1 MNDAMAVF
9 FSPPG
14 LTGAGTGLAFGI
26 GLVLII
32 WRISARRMRLVDR
45 VAPYLQE
52 RPTTSRLLLDTH
64 VVTPFPTLERIVR
77 PVVRDAGGLLERLG
91 SGAGSIR
98 RRLVRAGSP
107 TTLEGFR
114 TEQVIWATLGL
125 AVGLVVALVIGVAR
139 GVSLLP
145 LIVLV
150 VLCAVGGAL
159 LRDQRLTQQVAQRER
174 RMIAEFPTIAELLAL
189 SVGAGESPL
198 AALER
203 VSRTTRGEL
212 SGEIRTMLADVR
224 SGVGLAQALEGM
236 ARRTE
241 LASIA
246 RFTDGIS
253 TAVER
258 GTPLSDVLR
267 AQAQDAREV
276 GHRALMEEGGR
287 REVLM
292 MIPVVFLMLPVTIL
306 FAVFPGLSVLAI
318 TL

>member
-1 MNDAMAVF
+1 MTGFLTPA
-9 FSPPG
+9 G
-14 LTGAGTGLAFGI
+14 LTGAGIGLVFGV
-26 GLVLII
+26 GLVLIV
-32 WRISARRMRLVDR
+32 WRLSARRVRLVDR

-52 RPTTSRLLLDTH
+52 RPTTSRLLLDSH
-64 VVTPFPTLERIVR
+64 VITPFPTLERIVR
-77 PVVRDAGGLLERLG
+77 PAVRDVGRLLERLG
-91 SGAGSIR
+91 SGAHSIR

-107 TTLEGFR
+107 STLEAFR

-125 AVGLVVALVIGVAR
+125 AAGLVLALAIGVAR
-139 GVSLLP
+139 GVSLAP
-145 LIVLV
+145 LTVLV

-159 LRDQRLTQQVAQRER
+159 LRDQLLTQQVSRRER

-203 VSRTTRGEL
+203 ISRSTRGEL
-212 SGEIRTMLADVR
+212 SAEIRTTLADVR
-224 SGVGLAQALEGM
+224 SGVGLAIALDGM

-241 LASIA
+241 LASIV

-258 GTPLSDVLR
+258 GTPLADVLR

>member
-1 MNDAMAVF
+1 MTAFLTPA
-9 FSPPG
+9 G
-14 LTGAGTGLAFGI
+14 LTGAGI
-26 GLVLII
+26 GLVFGVGLVLVI
-32 WRISARRMRLVDR
+32 WRISARRVRLVDR

-52 RPTTSRLLLDTH
+52 RPTTSRLLADTH

-77 PVVRDAGGLLERLG
+77 PVVRDVGGLLERLG

-107 TTLEGFR
+107 TTLEAFR

-125 AVGLVVALVIGVAR
+125 AIGLIAALVIGVAR

-159 LRDQRLTQQVAQRER
+159 LRDQRLTQQVQQRER

-203 VSRTTRGEL
+203 VSRSTRGEL
-212 SGEIRTMLADVR
+212 SGEIGAMLADVR
-224 SGVGLAQALEGM
+224 SGVGLGPALEGM

-246 RFTDGIS
+246 RFTDGIG

-258 GTPLSDVLR
+258 GTPLSEVLR

>member
-1 MNDAMAVF
+1 MIATPA
-9 FSPPG
+9 G
-14 LTGAGTGLAFGI
+14 LAGAGVGLVFGVGLA
-26 GLVLII
+26 LIV
-32 WRISARRMRLVDR
+32 WRLSARRVRLVDR

-52 RPTTSRLLLDTH
+52 RPTTSGLLQEGR

-77 PVVRDAGGLLERLG
+77 PIVRDVGRLLEKLG
-91 SGAGSIR
+91 SGSGSIQ

-107 TTLEGFR
+107 TTVEAFR

-125 AVGLVVALVIGVAR
+125 AIGLLLALVIGVTR

-145 LIVLV
+145 LVLLV
-150 VLCAVGGAL
+150 ALSAVGGAL
-159 LRDQRLTQQVAQRER
+159 LRDQLLTQQVKRRER

-189 SVGAGESPL
+189 AVGAGESPL
-198 AALER
+198 GALER
-203 VSRTTRGEL
+203 VARTTRGEL
-212 SGEIRTMLADVR
+212 SGEIRLTLADVR
-224 SGVGLAQALEGM
+224 SGIALGPALDRM
-236 ARRTE
+236 ASRTE
-241 LASIA
+241 LASIS
-246 RFTDGIS
+246 RFTDGVA

-258 GTPLSDVLR
+258 GTPLADVLR

-292 MIPVVFLMLPVTIL
+292 LLPVVFLMLPITIL

-318 TL
+318 NL

>member
-1 MNDAMAVF
+1 MTLTTQA
-9 FSPPG
+9 G
-14 LTGAGTGLAFGI
+14 LTGAGIGLMLGLGLA
-26 GLVLII
+26 LMA
-32 WRISARRMRLVDR
+32 WRLSARRIRLVDR

-52 RPTTSRLLLDTH
+52 RPTTSRLLVDAH
-64 VVTPFPTLERIVR
+64 VITPFPTLERIVR
-77 PVVRDAGGLLERLG
+77 PVVRDVAGLLERIG
-91 SGAGSIR
+91 SGSSSIR

-125 AVGLVVALVIGVAR
+125 AVGLVLALVIGVTR
-139 GVSLLP
+139 GVALLP
-145 LIVLV
+145 LVLLV
-150 VLCAVGGAL
+150 LLCAVGGAL
-159 LRDQRLTQQVAQRER
+159 LRDQLLSQAVTKRER

-203 VSRTTRGEL
+203 VARSTRGDL
-212 SGEIRTMLADVR
+212 SGEIRTTLADVR
-224 SGVGLAQALEGM
+224 SGVGLSPALDRM
-236 ARRTE
+236 AHRTE

-246 RFTDGIS
+246 RFTDGVA

-258 GTPLSDVLR
+258 GTPLADVLR

-292 MIPVVFLMLPVTIL
+292 LLPVVFLMLPVTIL
-306 FAVFPGLSVLAI
+306 FAVFPGLTVLAI
-318 TL
+318 NL

>member
-1 MNDAMAVF
+1 MTAF
-9 FSPPG
+9 TSPAG
-14 LTGAGTGLAFGI
+14 LTGAGI
-26 GLVLII
+26 GLVLGVGLALIV
-32 WRISARRMRLVDR
+32 WRLSARRVRLVDR

-64 VVTPFPTLERIVR
+64 VITPFPTLERIVR
-77 PVVRDAGGLLERLG
+77 PVVQDVARLLERLG
-91 SGAGSIR
+91 SGGSSIR

-107 TTLEGFR
+107 TTLEAFR

-125 AVGLVVALVIGVAR
+125 AVGLVLALVIGVAR
-139 GVSLLP
+139 GVALAPLVLL
-145 LIVLV
+145 VA
-150 VLCAVGGAL
+150 LCAVGGAL
-159 LRDQRLTQQVAQRER
+159 LRDQLLTQQVTRRER

-189 SVGAGESPL
+189 AVGAGESPL

-203 VSRTTRGEL
+203 VSRSTRGEL
-212 SGEIRTMLADVR
+212 AGEIRTTLADVR
-224 SGVGLAQALEGM
+224 SGIGLAPALERM
-236 ARRTE
+236 ANRTE
-241 LASIA
+241 LVSVA
-246 RFTDGIS
+246 RFTDGVA

-258 GTPLSDVLR
+258 GTPLGDVLR

-292 MIPVVFLMLPVTIL
+292 LLPVVFLMLPVTIL
-306 FAVFPGLSVLAI
+306 FAVFPGLTVLAI

>member
-1 MNDAMAVF
+1 MSAF
-9 FSPPG
+9 FTPAG
-14 LTGAGTGLAFGI
+14 LTGAGLGLVLGV
-26 GLVLII
+26 GVVLII
-32 WRISARRMRLVDR
+32 WRLSARRVRLVDR

-52 RPTTSRLLLDTH
+52 RPTTSRLLVDAH
-64 VVTPFPTLERIVR
+64 VITPFPTLERIVR
-77 PVVRDAGGLLERLG
+77 PVVRDVARMLERLG
-91 SGAGSIR
+91 SGATSIR
-98 RRLVRAGSP
+98 SRLLRAGSS
-107 TTLEGFR
+107 TTLEAFR
-114 TEQVIWATLGL
+114 TEQVIWATIGL
-125 AVGLVVALVIGVAR
+125 ATGLVLALVIGVAR

-159 LRDQRLTQQVAQRER
+159 LRDHMLSQKVTQRER
-174 RMIAEFPTIAELLAL
+174 RMIAEFPTVAELLAL

-203 VSRTTRGEL
+203 VSRSTRGEL
-212 SGEIRTMLADVR
+212 AGEIRTTLADVR
-224 SGVGLAQALEGM
+224 SGVALAVALDGM

-258 GTPLSDVLR
+258 GTPLADVLR

>member
-1 MNDAMAVF
+1 MSAF
-9 FSPPG
+9 LSPAG
-14 LTGAGTGLAFGI
+14 LTGAGIGLAFGV
-26 GLVLII
+26 GLALIL
-32 WRISARRMRLVDR
+32 WRLSARRIRLVDR

-52 RPTTSRLLLDTH
+52 RPTTSRLLVDSH
-64 VVTPFPTLERIVR
+64 VVTPFPTVERIVR
-77 PVVRDAGGLLERLG
+77 PVVQDAARLLERLG

-107 TTLEGFR
+107 TTLEAFR
-114 TEQVIWATLGL
+114 TEQVIWATIGL
-125 AVGLVVALVIGVAR
+125 ATGLVLALVIGFAR
-139 GVSLLP
+139 GISLVP
-145 LIVLV
+145 LTVLV

-159 LRDQRLTQQVAQRER
+159 LRDQLLTQQVARRER

-203 VSRTTRGEL
+203 VSRSTSGEL
-212 SGEIRTMLADVR
+212 SGEIRTTLAEVR
-224 SGVGLAQALEGM
+224 SGVGLAVALEGM

-241 LASIA
+241 LPSVV
-246 RFTDGIS
+246 RFADGIA

-258 GTPLSDVLR
+258 GTALADVLR

-287 REVLM
+287 REIFM
-292 MIPVVFLMLPVTIL
+292 MVPVVFLMLPVTIL

>member
-1 MNDAMAVF
+1 M
-9 FSPPG
+9 SPF
-14 LTGAGTGLAFGI
+14 LTPAGLAGAGI
-26 GLVLII
+26 GLVFGVGLVLIV
-32 WRISARRMRLVDR
+32 WRLSARRVRLVDR

-52 RPTTSRLLLDTH
+52 RPTTSRLLVDSH
-64 VVTPFPTLERIVR
+64 VITPFPTLERIVR
-77 PVVRDAGGLLERLG
+77 PAVRDVGRLLERLG
-91 SGAGSIR
+91 SGASSIR
-98 RRLVRAGSP
+98 RRLIRAGSP
-107 TTLEGFR
+107 GTLEGFR
-114 TEQVIWATLGL
+114 TEQVIWATIGL
-125 AVGLVVALVIGVAR
+125 AIGLVLALAIGVAR

-150 VLCAVGGAL
+150 VLFAVGGAL
-159 LRDQRLTQQVAQRER
+159 LRDQLLSQQVTQRER

-203 VSRTTRGEL
+203 VSRSTRGEM
-212 SGEIRTMLADVR
+212 STEIRTTLADVR
-224 SGVGLAQALEGM
+224 SGVGLAPALDGM

-258 GTPLSDVLR
+258 GTPLADVLR

>member
-1 MNDAMAVF
+1 MNAFLTPA
-9 FSPPG
+9 G
-14 LTGAGTGLAFGI
+14 LMGAGI
-26 GLVLII
+26 GLVFGLGLALIV
-32 WRISARRMRLVDR
+32 WRLSARRVRLVER

-52 RPTTSRLLLDTH
+52 RPTTSRLLADTG

-77 PVVRDAGGLLERLG
+77 PVVRDVGGLLERLG
-91 SGAGSIR
+91 SGASSIR

-107 TTLEGFR
+107 TTLEAFR
-114 TEQVIWATLGL
+114 TEQVIWATIGL
-125 AVGLVVALVIGVAR
+125 AIGLILALVIGVAR
-139 GVSLLP
+139 GVSLVP
-145 LIVLV
+145 LVVLV

-159 LRDQRLTQQVAQRER
+159 LRDHMLSRQVAQRER

-203 VSRTTRGEL
+203 VARTTRGEL
-212 SGEIRTMLADVR
+212 AGEIGITLADVR
-224 SGVGLAQALEGM
+224 SGVPLADALERM
-236 ARRTE
+236 ANRTE

-246 RFTDGIS
+246 RFTDGVA

-258 GTPLSDVLR
+258 GTPLADVLR

-276 GHRALMEEGGR
+276 GHRALLEEGGR

-292 MIPVVFLMLPVTIL
+292 LIPVVFLMLPVTIL
-306 FAVFPGLSVLAI
+306 FAVFPGLTVLAVN
-318 TL
+318 L